1 VKYGIW
7 SSSVKNNHALDEAY
21 RSGKSKGRPVFL
33 FFTVVNSE
41 QYTGVAQMVS
51 EVDFAK
57 SFNFW
62 WEKTK
67 WTNVFKIKW
76 IFVKDIE
83 YSEFNSISFQDK
95 QVTQHRDGT
104 KFDFE
109 TGIKMLSIYENF
121 KAQKS
126 IFDDFCYMDD
136 REEKLR
142 IERDSDLAP
151 ADNSKSG
158 ESGHYYG
165 NHYRDN
171 HKRRARDRDRDR
183 DYRENDHRSDRG
195 GYTKSSRYNNSN
207 TEYHPKK
214 REGGPR
220 KEHHREEEE
229 DRYEEH
235 TGGIFFQKKQPK
247 QKKIKRKTGAKG
259 ETAEEGHEATS
270 SERKQPAE
278 ANTNNKTIDIPES
291 DA

>member
-1 VKYGIW
+1 M
-7 SSSVKNNHALDEAY
+7 
-21 RSGKSKGRPVFL
+21 RRPVFL

-41 QYTGVAQMVS
+41 QYTGVAQMTS

-67 WTNVFKIKW
+67 WTGVFKIKW

-83 YSEFNSISFQDK
+83 YAEFSSISFQDK

-109 TGIKMLSIYENF
+109 TGIKMLSIYENS
-121 KAQKS
+121 KTQKS
-126 IFDDFCYMDD
+126 IFDDFVYMDD

-142 IERDSDLAP
+142 MERDSDLTP
-151 ADNSKSG
+151 ADNAKSG
-158 ESGHYYG
+158 ESSHYYG
-165 NHYRDN
+165 HHYRDN
-171 HKRRARDRDRDR
+171 HKRRARDRDRDYR
-183 DYRENDHRSDRG
+183 DSDHRGDRGDRG
-195 GYTKSSRYNNSN
+195 GYVKSSRYTHSNS
-207 TEYHPKK
+207 EYHPKK

-229 DRYEEH
+229 DRYEEQ

-247 QKKIKRKTGAKG
+247 QKKIKRKAGAKG
-259 ETAEEGHEATS
+259 DASEEGHAGAS
-270 SERKQPAE
+270 SDKKQPAE
-278 ANTNNKTIDIPES
+278 AHTNDKTIDIPES